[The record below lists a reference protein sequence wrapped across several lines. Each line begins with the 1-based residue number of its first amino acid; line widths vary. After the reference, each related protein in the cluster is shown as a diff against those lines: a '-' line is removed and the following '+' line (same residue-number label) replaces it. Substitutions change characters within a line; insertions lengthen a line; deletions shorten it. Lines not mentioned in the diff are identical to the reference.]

1 MMVHAYKQ
9 DPMNSL
15 QQNIHDFYTQGYF
28 VVRGAF
34 SKNEISE
41 ISQAFDRLQ
50 KIALTLKT
58 TQILH
63 GSQFVVEDGRI
74 DRIVWMGG
82 AEPSLLKVGEDSRT
96 LSLCS
101 ALLGTTTMEQLICQ
115 GHYKLS
121 GDQVKFDWH
130 QDCQHRGF
138 GTLDWTDVNGRG
150 SYVQTLMAID
160 EVTAD
165 NGPVMF
171 VSCSAQEG
179 YLGLDKVSDV
189 NQVIDVTHAVPLLMQ
204 PGDIAFFSPYSVHGS
219 QPNKS
224 GKSRR
229 VFING
234 FAYPGANHRKYP
246 GEGSGRTVHYRG

>member
-1 MMVHAYKQ
+1 MAHAFKENPL
-9 DPMNSL
+9 DSL
-15 QQNIHDFYTQGYF
+15 KQNIHDFYTQGYF
-28 VVRGAF
+28 MVRGLF
-34 SKNEISE
+34 SKSEISE

-58 TQILH
+58 TQVLN

-82 AEPSLLKVGEDSRT
+82 AEPGLLKVGEDSRT
-96 LSLCS
+96 LSICS
-101 ALLGTTTMEQLICQ
+101 ALLGTATMEQLICQ

-130 QDCQHRGF
+130 QDCQHRGY
-138 GTLDWTDVNGRG
+138 GTPDWTDVNGRG

-171 VSCSAQEG
+171 VPCSVEQG
-179 YLGLDKVSDV
+179 YVGLDRVSDA
-189 NQVIDVTHAVPLLMQ
+189 NQVIDVTNAVPMLMQ

>member
-1 MMVHAYKQ
+1 
-9 DPMNSL
+9 MNRALKIDTMSSL
-15 QQNIHDFYTQGYF
+15 QQNIEDFYNIGYF
-28 VVRGAF
+28 VVRGLF
-34 SKNEISE
+34 SKSEIDE

-50 KIALTLKT
+50 KVALTLKT
-58 TQILH
+58 TQVLD

-82 AEPSLLKVGEDSRT
+82 AEPSLLKVGEDPRT
-96 LSLCS
+96 LGICS
-101 ALLGTTTMEQLICQ
+101 ALLGTSTMEQLICQ

-130 QDCQHRGF
+130 QDCQHRGY
-138 GTLDWTDVNGRG
+138 GTPDWTDVNGRG

-171 VSCSAQEG
+171 IPCSAEQG
-179 YLGLDKVSDV
+179 YLGLDRVSDPST
-189 NQVIDVTHAVPLLMQ
+189 VISLKNPTPMLMQ

-219 QPNKS
+219 QPNIS

-234 FAYPGANHRKYP
+234 FAHPGANHRKYP
-246 GEGSGRTVHYRG
+246 GEGSGRTVHYKG